1 MSARAFSGWCG
12 VLVVAA
18 TGWIHSAPL
27 AAQDDVPRVLDSR
40 VKIEL
45 FAENPQIMTPTGI
58 DVDSRGRVFALE
70 SNTHF
75 PPADY
80 PGPKSDR
87 LLVFPTSPA
96 GGRAEMAVLFADGFR
111 HAMSVLVA
119 PPWLRTQAGLAVD
132 APAEAA
138 AVYVATRRSI
148 WRLHDDTG
156 DGVADRREELVK
168 LETKGDYPHNGLAG
182 FALDGTDWLYFGF
195 GENLGEAYAIVG
207 VDGTRLAGGGE
218 GGNIYRC
225 RLDGT
230 RLQQISTGFWNPHA
244 NCVDAFGR
252 VFSVDNDPDSRPPC
266 RLLHVV
272 PGSDFGYRF
281 RNGRKGLHPFTA
293 WDGELP
299 GTLPM
304 VAGTGEAPSGVL
316 ANEGHA
322 LPDDFQGDLFA
333 TSWGDHRIDRFVLKP
348 RGASYQSL
356 AVPLVVGG
364 ANFRPVG
371 LAQAPDGSLY
381 CTDWVLQDYNLHQKG
396 RIWRI
401 TGTAPMREPAVDLQS
416 VPAASA
422 EQLHDWLAH
431 PRLPL
436 RRAAARQLAQSDSGR
451 LTLRTVLEATDSAPR
466 ARHEALWALLAT
478 RETSALPEAT
488 VAALLRP
495 GQGLER
501 AVCEQLGTPQV
512 PAPAHTPKSVVQGLI
527 NDRLAT
533 GGRPQGDPSALVAA
547 LAHAKLEDPNWPAQ
561 IASIDDPYVFASLI
575 DLLARELT
583 VDRLA
588 DFLNTD
594 STRRSPALRL
604 AALLAARR
612 VAPRDETLAGL
623 GLADRDPRVRQ
634 AAVQWVAE
642 EKLAGLRETVE
653 RVFQAK
659 DVTSGLFVASLAAL
673 AMLDGRNPAEI
684 DKLPPAQ
691 YVVPLA
697 TDPQR
702 PASVR
707 VQALRLVSPTDPALT
722 PALFNSLWAT
732 ADKGLQVE
740 ALRSWQG
747 GKTSEIAER
756 LLRLP
761 QDAEVDRSLRL
772 EAILILSDLAARE
785 AAGGPTRTLL
795 ARLLSNDDVQ
805 ISIEA
810 LRALR
815 GVNQP
820 DEALKAAL
828 AKLTEQLSRTSGEP
842 SELVREQAAQVALL
856 SDLWKLPVAA
866 SLKPL
871 LETRPT
877 TKEEWVYAL
886 GRGRGGD
893 PEAGRRAFFHPSG
906 AGCLKCHTMQGRGG
920 RVGPDLSRVT
930 DTMNRM
936 QMVLSLLE
944 PSAEIAPQFVAWTME
959 LRDGR
964 QHTGMI
970 VHENEGKTVLG
981 DAEGKTV
988 TLPTAEIVERIPQKT
1003 SVMPAQLYDRMTL
1016 QEVRDMLAYLVKG
1029 SR

>member
-1 MSARAFSGWCG
+1 MSARSWRWWCG
-12 VLVVAA
+12 VVAVA
-18 TGWIHSAPL
+18 GPGWLNLASL
-27 AAQDDVPRVLDSR
+27 AAQDDLPRSLDPR

-45 FAENPQIMTPTGI
+45 FAENPQIVTPTGL
-58 DVDSRGRVFALE
+58 DVDSAGRVLALE

-75 PPADY
+75 PPAEY

-96 GGRAEMAVLFADGFR
+96 GGRAETVVLFADGFR

-119 PPWLRTQAGLAVD
+119 PPWLRTQAGLEAD
-132 APAEAA
+132 APAGAA

-148 WRLHDDTG
+148 WRLHDDNG
-156 DGVADRREELVK
+156 DAVADRREELVK

-207 VDGTRLAGGGE
+207 SDGSRLAGGGE

-230 RLQQISTGFWNPHA
+230 RLQQLSTGFWNPHA
-244 NCVDAFGR
+244 NCVDGFGR
-252 VFSVDNDPDSRPPC
+252 LFSVDNDPDSRPPC

-316 ANEGHA
+316 ANEGLA
-322 LPDDFQGDLFA
+322 LPDDLQGDLFA

-356 AVPLVVGG
+356 AVPLIVGG
-364 ANFRPVG
+364 TNFRPVG

-381 CTDWVLQDYNLHQKG
+381 CTDWVLQDYNVHQRG

-401 TGTAPMREPAVDLQS
+401 TGTASPREPAVDLHS
-416 VPAASA
+416 VASA
-422 EQLHDWLAH
+422 PADQLHGWLAH

-436 RRAAARQLAQSDSGR
+436 RRAAARRLAQSDSGR
-451 LTLRTVLEATDSAPR
+451 ATLRSVVQGVDSAPR

-478 RETSALPEAT
+478 SETAVLPETA
-488 VAALLRP
+488 VSALLRA

-501 AVCEQLGTPQV
+501 VVCEQLGTV
-512 PAPAHTPKSVVQGLI
+512 ALPAPAQTPKSVVQGLI
-527 NDRLAT
+527 NDRLASDST
-533 GGRPQGDPSALVAA
+533 PRWDPSALVAA
-547 LAHAKLEDPNWPAQ
+547 LAHARLDDPNWPAQ
-561 IASIDDPYVFASLI
+561 IASIDDPYVFAGLI
-575 DLLARELT
+575 DLLARELP

-588 DFLNTD
+588 DLLNTD
-594 STRRSPALRL
+594 ASRRSPALRL

-612 VAPRDETLAGL
+612 VVPRDETLAGL

-642 EKLAGLRETVE
+642 EKLAGLRGAVE
-653 RVFQAK
+653 QVFQSK

-673 AMLDGRNPAEI
+673 AMLDGQNPAEI
-684 DKLPPAQ
+684 DRLPAAQ

-697 TDPQR
+697 TDPQK

-707 VQALRLVSPTDPALT
+707 VQALRLVAPTDPALT
-722 PALFNSLWAT
+722 PAFFDSLWGT
-732 ADKGLQVE
+732 SDKGLQVE

-747 GKTSEIAER
+747 GKTSEIADR
-756 LLRLP
+756 LLKLP
-761 QDAEVDRSLRL
+761 QDASVDRSLRL
-772 EAILILSDLAARE
+772 ESILVLSDQAARE
-785 AAGGPTRTLL
+785 EAGGPARTLL
-795 ARLLSNDDVQ
+795 TGLLQDKDPQ

-815 GVNQP
+815 GVNPP
-820 DEALKAAL
+820 DDTLKGAL
-828 AKLTEQLSRTSGEP
+828 AQLAGQISGTTGEP
-842 SELVREQAAQVALL
+842 TDAVREQAAQVALL
-856 SDLWKLPVAA
+856 ADLWKLPRFVA
-866 SLKPL
+866 LKPL
-871 LETRPT
+871 LEPRPT

-893 PEAGRRAFFHPSG
+893 PEAGRRAFFHPAG
-906 AGCLKCHTMQGRGG
+906 AGCLKCHTIQGRGG
-920 RVGPDLSRVT
+920 RVGPDLSRAP

-1003 SVMPAQLYDRMTL
+1003 SVMPSQLYDRMTL
-1016 QEVRDMLAYLVKG
+1016 QEVRDVLAYLIKG

>member
-1 MSARAFSGWCG
+1 MSARSWRWWC
-12 VLVVAA
+12 VIVAVGGAGCLNIA
-18 TGWIHSAPL
+18 TL
-27 AAQDDVPRVLDSR
+27 AAQDDLPRSLDSR

-45 FAENPQIMTPTGI
+45 FAENPQIATPTGI
-58 DVDSRGRVFALE
+58 DVDSQGRVFALE

-96 GGRAEMAVLFADGFR
+96 GGKAETVVLFADGFR

-119 PPWLRTQAGLAVD
+119 PPWLRTQAGLAAD
-132 APAEAA
+132 APATAA

-168 LETKGDYPHNGLAG
+168 LETRGDYPHNGLAG

-195 GENLGEAYAIVG
+195 GENLGESYSIVG
-207 VDGTRLAGGGE
+207 SDGTRLSGGGE

-225 RLDGT
+225 RLDGVQ
-230 RLQQISTGFWNPHA
+230 LQKISTGFWNPHA
-244 NCVDAFGR
+244 NCVDALGR

-316 ANEGHA
+316 ANEGLG

-356 AVPLVVGG
+356 AVPLIVGG
-364 ANFRPVG
+364 TNFRPVG

-381 CTDWVLQDYNLHQKG
+381 CTDWVLQDYNIHQRG

-401 TGTAPMREPAVDLQS
+401 TGITPPREPAVDLHS
-416 VPAASA
+416 VGAASA
-422 EQLHDWLAH
+422 EMLERWLAH
-431 PRLPL
+431 PRLAL
-436 RRAAARQLAQSDSGR
+436 RRTAARHLARSAAGR
-451 LTLRTVLEATDSAPR
+451 NTLQTVLQANDSAPR

-478 RETSALPEAT
+478 SDAGPLPEAT
-488 VAALLRP
+488 AAGLLRG

-501 AVCEQLGTPQV
+501 VVLEHLGTAAM
-512 PAPAHTPKSVVQGLI
+512 PAPAHTPKGVVQGLI

-533 GGRPQGDPSALVAA
+533 DTRPKWDPAALVPA
-547 LAHAKLEDPNWPAQ
+547 LARAKLEDPNWPAQ
-561 IASIDDPYVFASLI
+561 LASIDDPFVFSELI
-575 DLLARELT
+575 GLLARELP

-588 DFLNTD
+588 EFLNAD
-594 STRRSPALRL
+594 ASRRSPPLRL

-634 AAVQWVAE
+634 SAVQWVAE
-642 EKLAGLRETVE
+642 EKLSGLRGAVE
-653 RVFQAK
+653 QVFQSK

-673 AMLDGRNPAEI
+673 AMLDGQNPAEI
-684 DKLPPAQ
+684 DRLPASQ
-691 YVVPLA
+691 YVIPLA
-697 TDPQR
+697 TDAQR

-707 VQALRLVSPTDPALT
+707 VQALRLVAPNDTALT
-722 PALFNSLWAT
+722 PAFFDSLWAT
-732 ADKGLQVE
+732 ADKSLQLE

-747 GKTSEIAER
+747 GKTREIADR
-756 LLRLP
+756 LLQLP
-761 QDAEVDRSLRL
+761 QDPQVDRGLRL
-772 EAILILSDLAARE
+772 ESIVVLSELAARE
-785 AAGGPTRTLL
+785 EAGGPARALL
-795 ARLLSNDDVQ
+795 ARLMSDDDPL

-810 LRALR
+810 LRAVR
-815 GVNQP
+815 AVTQP
-820 DEALKAAL
+820 DDVLKTAVTD
-828 AKLTEQLSRTSGEP
+828 LTARVSRTGTEP
-842 SELVREQAAQVALL
+842 SDALREQAAQLALL
-856 SDLWKLPVAA
+856 ADLWKLPTAP

-871 LETRPT
+871 LEPRPT

-893 PEAGRRAFFHPSG
+893 PEAGRRAFFHPAG
-906 AGCLKCHTMQGRGG
+906 AGCLKCHTIQGRGG
-920 RVGPDLSRVT
+920 RVGPDLSRAA

-1003 SVMPAQLYDRMTL
+1003 SVMPARLYDRMTL
-1016 QEVRDMLAYLVKG
+1016 QEVRDVLAYLVKG